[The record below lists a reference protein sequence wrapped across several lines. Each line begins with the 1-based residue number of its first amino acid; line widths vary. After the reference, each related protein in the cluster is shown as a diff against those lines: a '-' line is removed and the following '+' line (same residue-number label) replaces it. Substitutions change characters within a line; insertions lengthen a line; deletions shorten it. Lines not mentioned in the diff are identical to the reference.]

1 MESVAS
7 PRALSA
13 LEYDKI
19 IGKIAD
25 KAKSSQG
32 QKAIL
37 QIQPL
42 KDKIAIET
50 LLSMTDAAYSFIN
63 YKGFSPLNTFFD
75 VNESLKRI
83 QKGTSVL
90 SAGEIGQIGKN
101 MHTAMLLKKS
111 ILEYA
116 ECKEP
121 LLKLANNIAVD
132 KNLYERIENSVS
144 QEGEIYDTASLKLTE
159 IIRSLKRLNEKIKDK
174 LSEIISSKSFEK
186 YLQEPIVTMRSNR
199 YVIPVKQEFRGQ
211 VQGLIHDESSSG
223 ATLFIE
229 PLAVLEINNEMRQL
243 EAQKRE
249 EIERILQEL
258 TALIDLNSKDLL
270 NNERILLTM
279 DIVFSKAAYAREN
292 DSVKPEFSQGE
303 IIIKNARHPLI
314 EKDSV
319 VPISLTIEKD
329 INGLLITGPNTGGKT
344 VTLKT
349 VGLFS
354 LMFQSGMFLPAY
366 EVKLPLFNSVYADI
380 GDEQSIE
387 QSLSTFSS
395 HMKNI
400 INIIG
405 EMDENSL
412 LLLDELG
419 SGTDPTE
426 GAALAMSIMDTIL
439 LAGSRVL
446 STTHYS
452 QLKAYVLNK
461 KELINASME
470 FDIKTLQPT
479 FRLLIGTPGSS
490 NAFEISKKLGL
501 KDDIIEKARDYLSS
515 EDISFEEAIAN
526 AQLAR
531 VEAEKER
538 QNAVFY
544 REEADRVKSLAQKEQ
559 KEITKKA
566 QEILDNAKIK
576 ANDIIIEAQNS
587 AETVIKELKKLQK
600 ENSNSSLQKDIDN
613 ARNSLKEKQE
623 EYIID
628 LPKNSETL
636 KTVKPGEDVFVKSMR
651 KPGVVLKEPDNKNN
665 VLVQVGIMRLSVPLS
680 DLTKGAKTTV
690 KKETKSAPRQ
700 LNLNT
705 KNVSQ
710 RLDIRGKNVEEAI
723 EIVDQYLDDAFLSGL
738 SEVLIVHGKGTGVL
752 RSGIQNHLRGHMHV
766 KSFRL
771 GKFGEGE
778 DGVSIIELK

>member
-7 PRALSA
+7 PRAISA

-19 IGKIAD
+19 IYKIAD

-42 KDKIAIET
+42 KDKPAIET

-75 VNESLKRI
+75 VSESLKRI

-90 SAGEIGQIGKN
+90 SASEIGQIGKN

-121 LLKLANNIAVD
+121 LLKLANNIIVD
-132 KNLYERIENSVS
+132 KSLHERIENSVS
-144 QEGEIYDTASLKLTE
+144 QEGEIYDTASLRLTE
-159 IIRSLKRLNEKIKDK
+159 IIRSLKRLNERIKDK
-174 LSEIISSKSFEK
+174 LNEIISSKSFEK
-186 YLQEPIVTMRSNR
+186 YLQEPIVTIRSNR

-279 DIVFSKAAYAREN
+279 DIVFSKAAYAKEN
-292 DSVKPEFSQGE
+292 DSVKPEFSGGE

-314 EKDSV
+314 EKDAV

-349 VGLFS
+349 VGLFA
-354 LMFQSGMFLPAY
+354 LMFQSGMFVPAY
-366 EVKLPLFNSVYADI
+366 EVKLPLFNSIYADI

-400 INIIG
+400 INIIS

-426 GAALAMSIMDTIL
+426 GAALAMSIMDNIL
-439 LAGSRVL
+439 LKGSRVL

-501 KDDIIEKARDYLSS
+501 RDDIIENARGYLSS

-531 VEAEKER
+531 VEAENER

-544 REEADRVKSLAQKEQ
+544 REEADRVKSLAQTEQ

-566 QEILDNAKIK
+566 QEILENAKIK

-587 AETVIKELKKLQK
+587 AEMVIKELKKLQK
-600 ENSNSSLQKDIDN
+600 ENSDSSLQKGIDN
-613 ARNSLKEKQE
+613 ARNTLKDKQE

-628 LPKNSETL
+628 HPKSGETL

-665 VLVQVGIMRLSVPLS
+665 VMIQVGIMRLSVPLS
-680 DLTKGAKTTV
+680 DLSKGAKSVV
-690 KKETKSAPRQ
+690 KKEIKSAPR
-700 LNLNT
+700 LMNLNT
-705 KNVSQ
+705 KNVSS
-710 RLDIRGKNVEEAI
+710 RIDIRGKNVEEAI
-723 EIVDQYLDDAFLSGL
+723 ELVDQYLDDAFLSGL